1 MSNRLLLAAL
11 AATAIG
17 AATPAMAQKTVT
29 IVREID
35 TDRYDPHKSTA
46 PALAPRSC
54 T

>member
-1 MSNRLLLAAL
+1 MKKLTVAAL
-11 AATAIG
+11 AAMAVAG
-17 AATPAMAQKTVT
+17 VAAPAMAQKSVT

-46 PALAPRSC
+46 RSAPRSS